1 MADTLLGCQQ
11 HLKKEIKERTNMSI
25 TNEKELTGIKKASEA
40 VAYTLKEMRD
50 HVRPGMS
57 TKKLDDFGGK
67 LLKEMGAKSAP
78 YESYGFPGWTCI
90 SVNNEFCHGIPSN
103 NVILQEGDLINIDV
117 SAELH
122 GFFSDNG
129 GSFVLGNDK
138 YEYQKLIN
146 ASKDILHKAIYSI
159 KGGVRI
165 SDIGLLIETEAK
177 KRGYKVIKNLTGHGV
192 GRKLH
197 EEPDEIPNFRDKQN
211 TGRFRKNSVVA
222 IETFISTT
230 STYAETLGDGW
241 TMIGNK
247 GGFMA
252 QHEHTIIVTDGKPV
266 VLTEMNGI
274 WN

>member
-1 MADTLLGCQQ
+1 
-11 HLKKEIKERTNMSI
+11 MSI
-25 TNEKELTGIKKASEA
+25 TKEFELIGMQKASEA
-40 VAYTLKEMRD
+40 VAYTLKEMIKFAQ
-50 HVRPGMS
+50 PGVT
-57 TKKLDDFGGK
+57 TKELDEFGGK
-67 LLKEMGAKSAP
+67 LLMEFGAKSAP
-78 YESYGFPGWTCI
+78 FVSYGFPGWTCI
-90 SVNNEFCHGIPSN
+90 SVNNEFCHGIPSDLR
-103 NVILQEGDLINIDV
+103 ILQEGDLINIDV
-117 SAELH
+117 SAELN

-129 GSFVLGNDK
+129 GSFVLGNDQHQ
-138 YEYQKLIN
+138 YQNLVN
-146 ASKDILHKAIYSI
+146 ASKEILYKAIHNI

-197 EEPDEIPNFRDKQN
+197 EEPNEIPNFRDKYN
-211 TGRFRKNSVVA
+211 TSRFRKNSVVA

-230 STYAETLGDGW
+230 SNYAETLGNDGW

-252 QHEHTIIVTDGKPV
+252 QHEHTIIVTDGKPII
-266 VLTEMNGI
+266 LTEMNEI